1 MKKKLYI
8 FYVILII
15 FLFGCSNSKDTLCI
29 GDSLFSGFQLSN
41 NSSVVQILNKE
52 FDYRIIDSCVL
63 GYTTN
68 VCVKQL
74 NNFDLSN
81 ISFAIIELG
90 ANDFLLRKTAKDT
103 KQNLLD
109 IINYLQEKKIKVCLV
124 SFIDSSMFL
133 TIDKLENNEM
143 LLEYYEVFNFFENN
157 NILVIS
163 NIWNGSFYDDN
174 LKIDNYHPNEKG
186 SEIIASKIITEL
198 KIENFFDKK
207 H

>member
-1 MKKKLYI
+1 M
-8 FYVILII
+8 ILII

-29 GDSLFSGFQLSN
+29 GDSLFSGFILSN
-41 NSSVVQILNKE
+41 NSSVVQIVNKE

-63 GYTTN
+63 GYTAN

-74 NNFDLSN
+74 NKFDLSN

-90 ANDFLLRKTAKDT
+90 ANDFLLRKTAKAT
-103 KQNLLD
+103 KENLLT

-133 TIDKLENNEM
+133 TIDELQNNEM
-143 LLEYYEVFNFFENN
+143 LVEYHEAFEFFENN

-163 NIWNGSFYDDN
+163 NIWNGRFYDDT
-174 LKIDNYHPNEKG
+174 LKIDDYHPNEKG
-186 SEIIASKIITEL
+186 AEIIASKIITEL
-198 KIENFFDKK
+198 KTKNFFDKK

>member
-1 MKKKLYI
+1 MKKNLYI
-8 FYVILII
+8 LCIIIII
-15 FLFGCSNSKDTLCI
+15 FLFGCSKTKDTLCI
-29 GDSLFSGFQLSN
+29 GDSLLLGFQLPN
-41 NSSVVQILNKE
+41 NKSVIQIINNN
-52 FDYRIIDSCVL
+52 FDNRLVDCCEL
-63 GYTTN
+63 GYTAN

-74 NNFDLSN
+74 KDFDLSN

-103 KQNLLD
+103 KDNLLA

-143 LLEYYEVFNFFENN
+143 LLEYNEVFNFFENN

-163 NIWNGSFYDDN
+163 NIWNGCFYDDT

-198 KIENFFDKK
+198 KTKSFFNKK
-207 H
+207 Y

>member
-1 MKKKLYI
+1 M
-8 FYVILII
+8 ILII

-29 GDSLFSGFQLSN
+29 GDSLFSGFNLSN
-41 NSSVVQILNKE
+41 NSSVVQIVNKE

-63 GYTTN
+63 GYTAN

-74 NNFDLSN
+74 NKFDLSN

-90 ANDFLLRKTAKDT
+90 ANDFLLRKTAKAT
-103 KQNLLD
+103 KENLLT

-133 TIDKLENNEM
+133 TIDELQNNEM
-143 LLEYYEVFNFFENN
+143 LVEYHEAFEFFENN

-163 NIWNGSFYDDN
+163 NIWNGRFYDDT
-174 LKIDNYHPNEKG
+174 LKIDDYHPNEKG
-186 SEIIASKIITEL
+186 AEIIASKIITEL
-198 KIENFFDKK
+198 KTKNFFDKK

>member
-1 MKKKLYI
+1 M
-8 FYVILII
+8 
-15 FLFGCSNSKDTLCI
+15 CI

-143 LLEYYEVFNFFENN
+143 LLEYNEVFNFFENN

-163 NIWNGSFYDDN
+163 NIWNGCFYDDT
-174 LKIDNYHPNEKG
+174 LKIDTYHPNETG

-198 KIENFFDKK
+198 KTKSFFNKK
-207 H
+207 Y

>member
-1 MKKKLYI
+1 M
-8 FYVILII
+8 ILII

-29 GDSLFSGFQLSN
+29 GDSLFSGFKLSN
-41 NSSVVQILNKE
+41 NSSVVQIVNKE

-63 GYTTN
+63 GYTAN

-74 NNFDLSN
+74 NKFDLSN

-90 ANDFLLRKTAKDT
+90 ANDFLLRKTAKAT
-103 KQNLLD
+103 KENLLT

-133 TIDKLENNEM
+133 TIDELQNNEM
-143 LLEYYEVFNFFENN
+143 LVEYHEAFEFFENN

-163 NIWNGSFYDDN
+163 NIWNGRFYDDT
-174 LKIDNYHPNEKG
+174 LKIDDYHPNEKG
-186 SEIIASKIITEL
+186 AEIIASKIITEL
-198 KIENFFDKK
+198 KTKNFF
-207 H
+207 

>member
-1 MKKKLYI
+1 MKKNLYI
-8 FYVILII
+8 FYAILII

-133 TIDKLENNEM
+133 TIDKLENSEM
-143 LLEYYEVFNFFENN
+143 LLEYYEVFEFFENN
-157 NILVIS
+157 NIFVIS
-163 NIWNGSFYDDN
+163 NIWDGSFYDDT
-174 LKIDNYHPNEKG
+174 LKIDDYHPNEKG
-186 SEIIASKIITEL
+186 VEIIASKIVAEL
-198 KIENFFDKK
+198 KTNNFFDKK
-207 H
+207 

>member
-1 MKKKLYI
+1 M
-8 FYVILII
+8 ILII

-29 GDSLFSGFQLSN
+29 GDSLFSGFKLSN
-41 NSSVVQILNKE
+41 NSSVVQIVNKE

-63 GYTTN
+63 GYTAN

-74 NNFDLSN
+74 NKFDLSN

-90 ANDFLLRKTAKDT
+90 ANDFLLRKTAKAT
-103 KQNLLD
+103 KENLLT

-133 TIDKLENNEM
+133 TIDELQNNEM
-143 LLEYYEVFNFFENN
+143 LVEYHEAFEFFENN

-163 NIWNGSFYDDN
+163 NIWNGRFYDDT
-174 LKIDNYHPNEKG
+174 LKIDDYHPNEKG
-186 SEIIASKIITEL
+186 AEIIASKIITEL
-198 KIENFFDKK
+198 KTKNFFDKK

>member
-1 MKKKLYI
+1 M
-8 FYVILII
+8 ILII

-29 GDSLFSGFQLSN
+29 GDSLFSGFKLSN
-41 NSSVVQILNKE
+41 NSSVVQIVNKE

-63 GYTTN
+63 GYTAN

-74 NNFDLSN
+74 NKFDLSN

-90 ANDFLLRKTAKDT
+90 ANDFLLRKTAKAT
-103 KQNLLD
+103 KENLLT

-133 TIDKLENNEM
+133 TIDELQNNEM
-143 LLEYYEVFNFFENN
+143 LVEYHEVFEFFENN

-163 NIWNGSFYDDN
+163 NIWNGRFYDDT
-174 LKIDNYHPNEKG
+174 LKIDDYHPNEKG
-186 SEIIASKIITEL
+186 AEIIASKIITEL
-198 KIENFFDKK
+198 KTKNFFDKK

>member
-1 MKKKLYI
+1 MKKNLYI
-8 FYVILII
+8 LCIIIII

-81 ISFAIIELG
+81 ISFAIIELTFTSSNKKRIISLY
-90 ANDFLLRKTAKDT
+90 ASVQYPLFQYFEE
-103 KQNLLD
+103 KQ
-109 IINYLQEKKIKVCLV
+109 
-124 SFIDSSMFL
+124 
-133 TIDKLENNEM
+133 
-143 LLEYYEVFNFFENN
+143 
-157 NILVIS
+157 
-163 NIWNGSFYDDN
+163 
-174 LKIDNYHPNEKG
+174 
-186 SEIIASKIITEL
+186 
-198 KIENFFDKK
+198 
-207 H
+207 